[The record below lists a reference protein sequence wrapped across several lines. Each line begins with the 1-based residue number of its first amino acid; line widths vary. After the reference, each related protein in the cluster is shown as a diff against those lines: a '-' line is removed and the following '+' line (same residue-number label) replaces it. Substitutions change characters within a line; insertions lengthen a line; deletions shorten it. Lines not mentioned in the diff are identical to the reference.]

1 MIKILGKNRL
11 CKLALVAV
19 VSVALAHSDAMAWT
33 YVSYGPSVGYY
44 GSYGSSGSF
53 ASYGCYGSYG
63 GGLFARMRAR
73 RAARQAARASYASYA
88 SYGCMG
94 SYGGYVVSYSCCG
107 SYGGATYGTPV
118 ESSAVPT
125 EAPAEPTPADAPA
138 DDSAAIEV
146 TLPAGAKVFVN
157 GVLTT
162 STGSSRSYVSK
173 GLLQGRT
180 YSYKL
185 RVEFERDGQKVVEQ
199 KAVQMRSGDRVEMSF
214 GNDSQEQIAA
224 TKEPVKT
231 ALNVTV
237 PAEARVFLSG
247 AETKQTGAERSF
259 VTQQLAAGE
268 QWSSYTVRVELEQD
282 GKKLVQ
288 ERTLMIE
295 GGESYELAFDFSQQD
310 ALQVAQLD

>member
-1 MIKILGKNRL
+1 MTKILGKNRL
-11 CKLALVAV
+11 CQLALVAV
-19 VSVALAHSDAMAWT
+19 VSVAMAQSDAMAWT
-33 YVSYGPSVGYY
+33 YVSYGSMGSY
-44 GSYGSSGSF
+44 GSYGSSGSY
-53 ASYGCYGSYG
+53 ASYGSYGSYG

-73 RAARQAARASYASYA
+73 RVARQAARASASYA

-94 SYGGYVVSYSCCG
+94 SYGGYVASYSCSG

-118 ESSAVPT
+118 ESSAAPT
-125 EAPAEPTPADAPA
+125 EAPAEPEPADAPA

-157 GVLTT
+157 GVLTN

-247 AETKQTGAERSF
+247 AETKQAGTQRSF
-259 VTQQLAAGE
+259 ITQQLAAGE
-268 QWSSYTVRVELEQD
+268 QWGGYTVRVELEQD

-288 ERTLMIE
+288 ERTLTVE

-310 ALQVAQLD
+310 VLQVAQLD